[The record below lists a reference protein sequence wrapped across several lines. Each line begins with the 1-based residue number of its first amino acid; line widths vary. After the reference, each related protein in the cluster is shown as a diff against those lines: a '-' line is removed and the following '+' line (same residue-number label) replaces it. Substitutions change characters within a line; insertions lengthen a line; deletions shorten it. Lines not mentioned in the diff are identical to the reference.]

1 MREWTEKIL
10 ALHSSLN
17 KHCSFYKIM
26 CQSASVY
33 FPDENIIAYVYKYI
47 QTNSFLGLPTP
58 ITSMLLSRFS
68 RVRLCVTP

>member
-1 MREWTEKIL
+1 MSLTWNIKEWTEKIL

-17 KHCSFYKIM
+17 NVSM

-47 QTNSFLGLPTP
+47 QMN
-58 ITSMLLSRFS
+58 
-68 RVRLCVTP
+68 